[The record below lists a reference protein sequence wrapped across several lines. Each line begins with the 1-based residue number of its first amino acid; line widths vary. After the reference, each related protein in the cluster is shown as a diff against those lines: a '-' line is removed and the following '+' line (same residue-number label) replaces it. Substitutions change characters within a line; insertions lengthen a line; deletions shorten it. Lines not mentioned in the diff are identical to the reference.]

1 MLKLLI
7 FLFGLAGGAGG
18 VTAWLLSQPS
28 PTGETVPTSPNDLQ
42 VRLNDLKIRW
52 DEALVVGRRAGR
64 ETEERL
70 RRELD
75 AYRKGEAQPLI
86 R

>member
-7 FLFGLAGGAGG
+7 FLLGLAGGAGG
-18 VTAWLLSQPS
+18 VTAWLLSEPS
-28 PTGETVPTSPNDLQ
+28 TPEDTVPTTPGDLQ

-52 DEALVVGRRAGR
+52 NEALAEGKRAGQ
-64 ETEERL
+64 EAEERL
-70 RRELD
+70 RGELD
-75 AYRKGEAQPLI
+75 AYRKGATQASM